1 MSEYNQ
7 VFQRKCS
14 THGALNLRML
24 VRKSYRIMIPK
35 VIHWCWLSGE
45 PLPEKIQECVD
56 SWSKHLPDYVI
67 KCWTTE
73 NFDVHSVPYV
83 EEAYKQRKWAFCADY
98 IRAYALYREGGIYLD
113 SDVLVLKSFDDF
125 LHHDFFSA
133 VEYIPDNVE
142 CLGIKEKCLN
152 LDGTRKKEI
161 PYVHGI
167 GIQAAIMG
175 SVRRHVYMKTCLD
188 YYEKLHF
195 RMNEGYDNMALLA
208 PNIYAL
214 NAEQYGFKYKNE
226 DQRLE
231 EGIMIYK
238 DEVFCVPEFAN
249 QRTYAVHLV
258 AHSWFVPTRIQKVYS
273 RLARYV
279 VLKNLFD
286 KLEGNKCTRR
296 FIAWLKRVVW
306 LQKEAW
312 LK

>member
-1 MSEYNQ
+1 
-7 VFQRKCS
+7 
-14 THGALNLRML
+14 
-24 VRKSYRIMIPK
+24 
-35 VIHWCWLSGE
+35 
-45 PLPEKIQECVD
+45 
-56 SWSKHLPDYVI
+56 
-67 KCWTTE
+67 
-73 NFDVHSVPYV
+73 
-83 EEAYKQRKWAFCADY
+83 
-98 IRAYALYREGGIYLD
+98 
-113 SDVLVLKSFDDF
+113 
-125 LHHDFFSA
+125 
-133 VEYIPDNVE
+133 
-142 CLGIKEKCLN
+142 
-152 LDGTRKKEI
+152 
-161 PYVHGI
+161 
-167 GIQAAIMG
+167 
-175 SVRRHVYMKTCLD
+175 MKTCLD

-238 DEVFCVPEFAN
+238 DEVFCIPEFAN